1 MKFFSIG
8 THASLLEEIAGT
20 LRLLGHIVESVSFSA
35 HEWIFGRQP
44 AASCGPITKENWATS
59 DPATF
64 AKWFAPRA
72 GEFDA
77 VIASYPASMAML
89 FRDVPKPIIVYAA
102 ARYEGPWQEDAE
114 KWGALN
120 DFLRSKRVRL
130 AANNRYD
137 AGYLAHFL
145 GRNPLLIPCRC
156 DYVGGARWRPYEGP
170 LVAKTRDSKALTL
183 ALAEVPNL
191 RTVGSHYNFA
201 DLARALAIVH
211 LPYNAST
218 MSGIEQYRM
227 GIPLLVP
234 TADFLMDLRREVGM
248 LSELSWP
255 RTSRAWSMRP
265 AETALAPDPNAKDEV
280 SVRCWLHKAD
290 YYTAP
295 GVIQFGSWEHLRELL
310 AHANFAARSA
320 IQQHANDV
328 EREVALERWDDLLRE
343 LV

>member
-1 MKFFSIG
+1 MKLFSIG

-20 LRLLGHIVESVSFSA
+20 LRRLGHVVESISFSA

-77 VIASYPASMAML
+77 VIASHPASMAML
-89 FRDVPKPIIVYAA
+89 FRDIDKPVIVYAA

-120 DFLRSKRVRL
+120 DLLRNERVHL
-130 AANNRYD
+130 AANSHYD
-137 AGYLAHFL
+137 QAYLAHFL
-145 GRNPLLIPCRC
+145 GVEPLRIPCRC
-156 DYVGGARWRPYEGP
+156 DYVGGARWRALEGP
-170 LVAKTRDSKALTL
+170 LLAKSRDSKALTL

-191 RTVGSHYNFA
+191 RTMGHYAWA

-234 TADFLMDLRREVGM
+234 TPDFLLALRAEVGL

-255 RTSRAWSMRP
+255 RRLQSS
-265 AETALAPDPNAKDEV
+265 LVVGDPNNGSDA
-280 SVRCWLHKAD
+280 SVREWIRKAD

-295 GVIQFGSWEHLRELL
+295 GAIQFGSWEHLRDLL
-310 AHANFAARSA
+310 AHADFAERSA
-320 IQQHANDV
+320 IMRAENEH
-328 EREVALERWDDLLRE
+328 EREVALECWDDLLRE

>member
-1 MKFFSIG
+1 VKLFSIG

-20 LRLLGHIVESVSFSA
+20 LRRLGHVVETVSFSA

-44 AASCGPITKENWATS
+44 AASCGPITKENWSTS
-59 DPATF
+59 DPAAF
-64 AKWFAPRA
+64 ARWFAPRA

-120 DFLRSKRVRL
+120 DFLLRDDRVRL
-130 AANNRYD
+130 AANSYYD
-137 AGYLAHFL
+137 QAYLAHFL
-145 GRNPLLIPCRC
+145 GREPVRIPCRC
-156 DYVGGARWRPYEGP
+156 DYVGGARWRAYDGP
-170 LVAKTRDSKALTL
+170 LLAKSRDSKALTL
-183 ALAEVPNL
+183 ALAKVPNL
-191 RTVGSHYNFA
+191 RTMGSHYSWS

-227 GIPLLVP
+227 GIPLMVP
-234 TADFLMDLRREVGM
+234 TPDFLLALRAEVGL

-255 RTSRAWSMRP
+255 RHDRSSCIP
-265 AETALAPDPNAKDEV
+265 GDPNGGSDAN
-280 SVRCWLHKAD
+280 VREWIKRAD
-290 YYTAP
+290 YYAAP
-295 GVIQFGSWEHLRELL
+295 GVIQFGSWEHLRDLL
-310 AHANFAARSA
+310 AHADFQAQSA
-320 IQQHANDV
+320 IMRQHNEH
-328 EREVALERWDDLLRE
+328 ERELALERWDDLLRE